1 MALKSAQPDGDK
13 VDIEE
18 ALDYI
23 DKALDRTKVLYEQY
37 FLGMQKQP
45 PAQLH
50 TDVERRLRELH
61 QHNIRNT
68 GMRYRFATL
77 QQKFGS
83 YNSYWRRTL
92 RQIENGTY
100 IRNLA
105 KISRQAALTGE
116 EVPEEILAAMP
127 KRMREQVKRDREQAL
142 ATKARRAAEN
152 AVDVNL
158 NDFDDGE
165 AAVINSS
172 PPKIT
177 RPPPMQKGT
186 HQLGTDDGDFDIEA
200 FFATVTNEKA
210 ATKPTMAMFDEP
222 RDEDTQPNAEIP
234 QPVHSMAI
242 AGVAATAALGP
253 KPAPK
258 AVPRAIED
266 EPSTGVHEQRAP
278 RPVEDEPTGV
288 VTPVVRALPGLP
300 TRQASNPGVTNLAA
314 PRGTATPA
322 PGTPNTRPPT
332 ATPVPGTPIAGAR
345 PPSTPGQPIAGA
357 RPPSTPGQP
366 IAGARPPSPPD
377 QPMATSPRPST
388 NPGQPPRTPAS
399 PGTQT
404 IPRAVME
411 QTQPIARPPTPP
423 PSPQSQAIP
432 PPTSNPSAT
441 DAKTQAMPVVPP
453 TRPAMPAVPRPPA
466 GATPAIPKPPIPAPA
481 RTQVMPVA
489 PTART
494 QAMPVVPMPP
504 KPGDATPKPVGASN
518 APSQQSRPIPI
529 VPGASSNRQPI
540 PVQSMQG
547 PFEPTPVAQKPRPVM
562 PKPPSEQPA
571 QRPPPGMNQ
580 ADVNALYAKYVKAK
594 EMVGEDAGP
603 GAYSKL
609 MKTINA
615 QAPKIMEQYKA
626 KGVEFSVVVKD
637 NQVIIKAKPKT

>member
-1 MALKSAQPDGDK
+1 VALKSAQPDGDK

-18 ALDYI
+18 VLEYI
-23 DKALDRTKVLYEQY
+23 DKTLDRTKVLYEQY

-61 QHNIRNT
+61 QLNIRNT
-68 GMRYRFATL
+68 GLRYRFATL

-142 ATKARRAAEN
+142 AIKARRAAEN
-152 AVDVNL
+152 DVDVNL
-158 NDFDDGE
+158 DDFDEDE

-177 RPPPMQKGT
+177 RPPPMQKNT
-186 HQLGTDDGDFDIEA
+186 HQLGADDGDFDIEA
-200 FFATVTNEKA
+200 FFASVTDEKS

-234 QPVHSMAI
+234 QRPSARTMPI
-242 AGVAATAALGP
+242 ARVAAVAALP
-253 KPAPK
+253 PK
-258 AVPRAIED
+258 AVPHVIEN

-300 TRQASNPGVTNLAA
+300 TKQASIPGVTNLAA

-322 PGTPNTRPPT
+322 PGTPITRPPT
-332 ATPVPGTPIAGAR
+332 ATPVPGTPIAR
-345 PPSTPGQPIAGA
+345 PPTGDGQ
-357 RPPSTPGQP
+357 RP
-366 IAGARPPSPPD
+366 A
-377 QPMATSPRPST
+377 T
-388 NPGQPPRTPAS
+388 NPGQPPRPPTS
-399 PGTQT
+399 PGRPPTSDGQRPATNPGQPRPANPGALPSMTQA
-404 IPRAVME
+404 IARAVSDE
-411 QTQPIARPPTPP
+411 PPTTSQPIARPTPP
-423 PSPQSQAIP
+423 PVPP
-432 PPTSNPSAT
+432 RPPTNPGAPADT
-441 DAKTQAMPVVPP
+441 KTQAVPVVPP
-453 TRPAMPAVPRPPA
+453 PRPNMPAVPRPPT
-466 GATPAIPKPPIPAPA
+466 GATPAIPRPAIP
-481 RTQVMPVA
+481 MP
-489 PTART
+489 ART

-504 KPGDATPKPVGASN
+504 KPGDATPKPVGAGN
-518 APSQQSRPIPI
+518 APSQQSRPNPI
-529 VPGASSNRQPI
+529 APGASANRQPI

-547 PFEPTPVAQKPRPVM
+547 PFEPTPVAPKPKPVV
-562 PKPPSEQPA
+562 PKPPPEQPA
-571 QRPPPGMNQ
+571 QRPPPGMNE